1 MEKIKLTIIGI
12 IIISISFYI
21 TNFTLKKLQE
31 KDPIMQEIKKT
42 KEKYEIE
49 SVDAE
54 IIGNAMI
61 SGKKGKQIDY
71 QKSYINMKKYGSYNE
86 SLIEVKETKPVI
98 SIKDNY
104 DKYIIKGNE
113 EKRQI
118 SLVFP
123 IQESK
128 DLNKIINILKDK
140 NVPAT
145 FFIDGTVLED
155 NVLNI
160 RKNKEFEY
168 EILSYQKEYQESFF
182 QTSISYLETITK
194 KKSLFCYTE
203 NDNDE
208 LLKICKNL
216 SLHTIKPTIKVNKEL
231 YKEIKKKV
239 SNGMIISIEDNNY
252 TEKEL
257 SMTIDYIEKKNYSIV
272 LLEEL
277 IKE

>member
-12 IIISISFYI
+12 IVISISFYI
-21 TNFTLKKLQE
+21 TNFTLNKLRE

-49 SVDAE
+49 PIDAE
-54 IIGNAMI
+54 IIGNTII
-61 SGKKGKQIDY
+61 SGKKGKQVDY
-71 QKSYINMKKYGSYNE
+71 QKSYINMKTYGSYNE
-86 SLIEVKETKPVI
+86 SLTEVKETKPVI
-98 SIKDNY
+98 SIEDNY

-123 IQESK
+123 VQETK
-128 DLNKIINILKDK
+128 DLNRIINIIKDK
-140 NVPAT
+140 NIPAT

-155 NVLNI
+155 NYINI

-168 EILSYQKEYQESFF
+168 EILSYQKEFQESFF

-231 YKEIKKKV
+231 YKKIKKKV

-257 SMTIDYIEKKNYSIV
+257 PITIDYLEKKNYSLV
-272 LLEEL
+272 SLEEL